1 MAKFILD
8 KVTIGSTSNFDGTG
22 GGDIHAVVVEAS
34 LPTIEPNTVVV
45 DDGQTINESYTVNI
59 EMRTKH
65 TGFGITNAA
74 NNPILTSAVVS
85 NDGTLHT
92 KAYIKFH
99 GATSSFN
106 IQTGAIYLNG
116 YEDFSNGR
124 KETVLTGT
132 LEVIS
137 AATGLTSS

>member
-8 KVTIGSTSNFDGTG
+8 KVTIGSASDFSGTG
-22 GGDIHAVVVEAS
+22 GGDIHAVIVEAS
-34 LPTIEPNTVVV
+34 LPTVEPNTVVV

-65 TGFGITNAA
+65 TQFDATDDGGV
-74 NNPILTSAVVS
+74 ILTSAVVS

-99 GATSSFN
+99 GATNSFN

-124 KETVLTGT
+124 RETVLTGT

>member
-8 KVTIGSTSNFDGTG
+8 KVIIGSNSIGGTTG
-22 GGDIHAVVVEAS
+22 GGEIHNVVVEAS

-65 TGFGITNAA
+65 TGIGADGTGTA
-74 NNPILTSAVVS
+74 ILSLDTVS
-85 NDGTLHT
+85 NDGTLHD
-92 KAYIKFH
+92 KAFVRFD
-99 GATSSFN
+99 GASNSFN
-106 IQTGAIYLNG
+106 IDSGKMYLNG
-116 YEDFSNGR
+116 YEDYSNGR
-124 KETVLTGT
+124 RETVLTGT

-137 AATGLTSS
+137 AADGLTSS

>member
-22 GGDIHAVVVEAS
+22 GGDIHAVIVEAS

-65 TGFGITNAA
+65 TRFDATDNGGV
-74 NNPILTSAVVS
+74 ILTSAVVS

-106 IQTGAIYLNG
+106 IETGQIYLNG

-124 KETVLTGT
+124 RETVLTGT

-137 AATGLTSS
+137 AASGLTSS